1 MASNKLLDILTLV
14 IDHYIGR
21 WDPVW
26 SKFLNSLE
34 SIDYAPSTLRKYLN
48 MLEQE
53 WLLYQPYNSAWRIPT
68 PKWLS
73 NYLEWLLDD
82 YDLWESWF
90 EDDLADMDIKTA
102 RNDLRSVTE
111 LVWEWV
117 DGAAVWF
124 LREDEYYY
132 LGINNLL
139 KETFLPDV
147 ETTRYLIKFIES
159 KEIVTLLTKNL
170 IQSWKVYYRFVESE
184 EKVISI
190 VYTKIDVNGFDAIV
204 AVLWPSRVDHKRNIA
219 ILHKL
224 IQANGKRLWLEYD
237 TNLDIDSDL
246 QN

>member
-1 MASNKLLDILTLV
+1 MASTKLLDILTLV
-14 IDHYIGR
+14 IDHYIGKG
-21 WDPVW
+21 DPVW

-34 SIDYAPSTLRKYLN
+34 DIDYAPSTLRKYLN
-48 MLEQE
+48 ILEKE
-53 WLLYQPYNSAWRIPT
+53 WLLYQPYNSSGRVPT

-73 NYLEWLLDD
+73 SYLEDILDD
-82 YDLWESWF
+82 YEEDENYEEELW
-90 EDDLADMDIKTA
+90 AMDVQAA

-111 LVWEWV
+111 LVGERV

-132 LGINNLL
+132 LWIHNLL

-159 KEIVTLLTKNL
+159 KEIVKMLATWM
-170 IQSWKVYYRFVESE
+170 IQSWKVYYTFVESE

-190 VYTKIDVNGFDAIV
+190 VYTKVDINWFDAIV
-204 AVLWPSRVDHKRNIA
+204 AVLWPSRVDHKKNIA

-224 IQANGKRLWLEYD
+224 THANSKRLAISYD
-237 TNLDIDSDL
+237 ESDHI
-246 QN
+246 Q